1 MTCLFLCVNF
11 NNDEES
17 LTFAESI
24 VNQPDFHGRVYIISC
39 SKIETDS
46 QLNNIAD
53 NRIKVID
60 TKENLG
66 YFKAAAA
73 GLNEYLKHKSIPDWI
88 IVSNTDIKL
97 GDNFLFKILDK
108 INNSSAPAILA
119 PDIQLIQ
126 KSWTASTLTSQNPAM
141 LKRPTRRKLTL
152 LACICRWKITYM
164 AYEFF
169 AEIKLGLINR
179 LFQRKKETISS
190 PRDIYAAFGA
200 CIIFHKT
207 YFDRGGDLAFG
218 SFLYYEEIYVAE
230 KARQLGLRTHFEPR
244 LRLLHN
250 EHSTTK
256 MMGAARRQKNAYDS
270 LTYIINE
277 FFKK

>member
-1 MTCLFLCVNF
+1 
-11 NNDEES
+11 
-17 LTFAESI
+17 
-24 VNQPDFHGRVYIISC
+24 
-39 SKIETDS
+39 
-46 QLNNIAD
+46 
-53 NRIKVID
+53 
-60 TKENLG
+60 
-66 YFKAAAA
+66 
-73 GLNEYLKHKSIPDWI
+73 
-88 IVSNTDIKL
+88 
-97 GDNFLFKILDK
+97 
-108 INNSSAPAILA
+108 
-119 PDIQLIQ
+119 
-126 KSWTASTLTSQNPAM
+126 
-141 LKRPTRRKLTL
+141 
-152 LACICRWKITYM
+152 M